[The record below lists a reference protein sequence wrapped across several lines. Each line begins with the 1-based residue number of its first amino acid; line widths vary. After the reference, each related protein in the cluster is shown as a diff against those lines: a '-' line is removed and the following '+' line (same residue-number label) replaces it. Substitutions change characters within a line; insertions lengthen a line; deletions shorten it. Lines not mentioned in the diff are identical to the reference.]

1 MYCIV
6 QKFLAHTHRDGS
18 NVLTVVTMIL
28 ASPPSTIVKA
38 LTIPSSKLKN
48 RYTGHFRD
56 IEADTSLS
64 SKFFGKWYGE
74 PKKDTG

>member
-1 MYCIV
+1 M
-6 QKFLAHTHRDGS
+6 F
-18 NVLTVVTMIL
+18 LTVVTMIL

-56 IEADTSLS
+56 IEADTSLP
-64 SKFFGKWYGE
+64 SKFFGKRIRANKIVKE
-74 PKKDTG
+74 QLH